1 MDIKGLTY
9 KFGLI
14 FFCFSVSRLT
24 VNDPPYVLLLFI
36 WIISRILAKQML
48 SDKIALNLNCP
59 VTTGLKVN
67 GAKAIAE
74 SES

>member
-1 MDIKGLTY
+1 M
-9 KFGLI
+9 
-14 FFCFSVSRLT
+14 
-24 VNDPPYVLLLFI
+24 NDPPYVLLLFI